1 MSIFNKGYNISDMYD
16 AFGTKVGDKNT
27 PFIADTAFAPKYT
40 RTPESRANLKAG
52 LERSFYGGGPE
63 DPPTTP
69 SGVLLPPRP
78 LPQGRVQFTPFDKPA
93 PKYTFNQGDASQ
105 MADNLFSG
113 VGQIFKDRNKPGY
126 FANRK
131 VPSFLKPVTNAL
143 STAFPNVVP
152 AADTALKILQMGLMG
167 GLGVTSKAT
176 GFGGDVVGWR
186 LYNKGILSLDQAQKL
201 GEGLGVAPWAAGEAY
216 AGQLTGLNA
225 LAAKS
230 LRSSYKTKDFVKGKK
245 PLTLREFREKYP
257 DYRSSTKLTTPE
269 GSVFQTADYSSLL
282 SARELKKVT
291 DAQRMVD
298 NLRKNPLLPPSEIN
312 ARIKARFK
320 NVTVDYQTMKAGIAK
335 PIPKG
340 KVDELDFLKSE
351 LNLISSKQSAP
362 YIEMFELQSREKEL
376 IKTAA
381 IKKRFRLNTDKEKKE
396 LADIKTKLEELNTA
410 VETSDEIYRSNA
422 NLPKD
427 RGYKSEFSKVDEFG
441 DPKPVKVQGFL
452 SKNQIETLDEA
463 FPKTSLALS
472 VSKSES
478 LREAMETVGKRIEV
492 MKREVERLKKADF
505 VVDEFGDIIPN
516 KTKTLTKTQKAD
528 LEKAEEELARLEDA
542 QIKSTEFTP
551 PLDRVKLSVEAGK
564 GPGNRGTTI
573 GRNDTNISER
583 QYAGKIEALNNRLR
597 NNEITRKT
605 YNKQLQEA
613 FEEMNNTVIHESGHS
628 ISADTGAFGGGMNS
642 DLASDAVERIYNT
655 FGPRAD
661 LMRSQHKGYLGT
673 PETLTGAKKTRDPI
687 EERLLERLTTEYYKA
702 VDNLDNVPPPQIYK
716 YPMAYLGYFNQT
728 GERMARS
735 LGETPRRIQKG
746 LKKQKDEAI
755 EYLEKSI
762 KSLEKNELP
771 DFDMGYLSVEEAIT
785 LSKKEIKRL
794 KETDLQSE
802 NNDFSR
808 ALKFKERTTRGKN
821 SRPLIEEALDF
832 HRSNPG
838 MDINKV
844 IDEVLY
850 GDPFPGPLNPF
861 AYVSP

>member
-40 RTPESRANLKAG
+40 RTPESRANLKTG

-113 VGQIFKDRNKPGY
+113 VGEIWRNRDKPGY

-131 VPSFLKPVTNAL
+131 VPSYFKPVTNAL
-143 STAFPNVVP
+143 ANVFPNAVP
-152 AADTALKILQMGLMG
+152 AADTALKMLQMGLMG

-186 LYNKGILSLDQAQKL
+186 QYNKGILSLDQAQKL
-201 GEGLGVAPWAAGEAY
+201 GGGLGVAPWAAGEAY

-225 LAAKS
+225 LAAKT
-230 LRSSYKTKDFVKGKK
+230 LRSSYRTKDFVNGKK
-245 PLTLREFREKYP
+245 PLTLQEFREAYP
-257 DYRSSTKLTTPE
+257 DYRSSTTLKTAE
-269 GSVFQTADYSSLL
+269 GSVFQTVDYPNLL
-282 SARELKKVT
+282 SASELKKVT

-298 NLRKNPLLPPSEIN
+298 SLRINPLLPPSEIN

-320 NVTVDYQTMKAGIAK
+320 NVTVDYETMKAGIAK

-340 KVDELDFLKSE
+340 KVDELDFLTSE
-351 LNLISSKQSAP
+351 LNLIPSKSSAP
-362 YIEMFELQSREKEL
+362 YIEIQELVSRQKEL
-376 IKTAA
+376 VKTAT
-381 IKKRFRLNTDKEKKE
+381 IRERFRLNTDKEVDE
-396 LADIKTKLEELNTA
+396 LTDIYIKLEELNEA
-410 VETSDEIYRSNA
+410 VDDADAIYKFDN
-422 NLPKD
+422 NLPGVE
-427 RGYKSEFSKVDEFG
+427 GYKSEFSRTKDVD
-441 DPKPVKVQGFL
+441 VQDFL
-452 SKNQIETLDEA
+452 STNQSETIEKA
-463 FPKTSLALS
+463 FPKTKTALE
-472 VSKSES
+472 VSKSEE
-478 LREAMETVGKRIEV
+478 LQKAMESVGKRIET
-492 MKREVERLKKADF
+492 MKAEVERLKKANF
-505 VVDEFGDIIPN
+505 VVDTSGNIVPN
-516 KTKTLTKTQKAD
+516 PSKALTATQKAD
-528 LEKAEEELARLEDA
+528 LKLAEAELARLEDL
-542 QIKSTEFTP
+542 QIPSSQFAS
-551 PLDRVKLSVEAGK
+551 PLSRAKLGVEAGRPRSEA
-564 GPGNRGTTI
+564 GSFLP
-573 GRNDTNISER
+573 GRNIVLNER
-583 QYAGKIEALNNRLR
+583 RYAGTVEALNNRLR
-597 NNEITRKT
+597 KKEITRKT
-605 YNKQLQEA
+605 YNQQLQEA
-613 FEEMNNTVIHESGHS
+613 FEEMNNTVIHEAGHS
-628 ISADTGAFGGGMNS
+628 TSFDTKAFALGEGS
-642 DLASDAVERIYNT
+642 DLASDTVKKIHGT
-655 FGPRAD
+655 FGARAD

-702 VDNLDNVPPPQIYK
+702 VDNLDNVPPPQIYDSSSN
-716 YPMAYLGYFNQT
+716 YLGYFFQG
-728 GERMARS
+728 GERSARS
-735 LGETPRRIQKG
+735 VGEAPKIIQRK
-746 LKKQKDEAI
+746 LNQEKKSAI
-755 EYLEKSI
+755 KNIEENIKKLENN
-762 KSLEKNELP
+762 EKP
-771 DFDMGYLSVEEAIT
+771 DFEMGYLSVDEAIS

-808 ALKFKERTTRGKN
+808 ALNFKRRTTRGKN

-844 IDEVLY
+844 IDEILY